1 MENSSAHRLAYVVL
15 PLRAAA
21 DCFGGCDR
29 LWQSATWKS
38 FQHITGTVALGR
50 SGASSQNQE
59 QLPGVS
65 EVVTDLR
72 PSACAV
78 LTAGVCVQLHISW
91 EAFSLPSVARF
102 HTVQTPIT
110 AHADKETR
118 SVKLISIHE
127 IRKRRNVS
135 QSPAWKT
142 KLLSP
147 NTISS
152 HHDQIQ

>member
-1 MENSSAHRLAYVVL
+1 M
-15 PLRAAA
+15 
-21 DCFGGCDR
+21 
-29 LWQSATWKS
+29 
-38 FQHITGTVALGR
+38 
-50 SGASSQNQE
+50 
-59 QLPGVS
+59 
-65 EVVTDLR
+65 TDLCQ
-72 PSACAV
+72 SACAV

-91 EAFSLPSVARF
+91 EAFSLLSVARF

-118 SVKLISIHE
+118 SVKVISIHE

-135 QSPAWKT
+135 QSSAWKT

-152 HHDQIQ
+152 HHDQIQWELFTQFEKSSNNPRTCPDQYSIITLEGLCVIFIEEVCGLMHVTRNLFAQ